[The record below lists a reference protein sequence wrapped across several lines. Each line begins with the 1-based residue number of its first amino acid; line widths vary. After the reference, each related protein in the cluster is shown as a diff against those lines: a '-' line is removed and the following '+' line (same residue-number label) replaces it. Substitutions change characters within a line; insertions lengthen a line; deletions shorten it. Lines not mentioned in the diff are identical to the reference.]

1 MSKLEEQAKKLLEK
15 NTRVIKRGKHTY
27 RFSVPSGTVYPFQ
40 WFWDSCFH
48 AIVWAKLG
56 EHERAKEE
64 LQALVSRQ
72 RKDGFIPH
80 VIFWDRKYGSRSWRS
95 WHKLQSKGYLTW
107 LNPLAKAKTS
117 AEIQPPI
124 IAQAVEKVW
133 EQDKDVNF
141 VREMLPLLYGYY
153 KNLLQT
159 RSVHK
164 DGLISIICQ
173 YESGIDYSPA
183 YDSAIAYD
191 SDKNKPADKVRRI
204 TFLNK
209 LFNYNLN
216 PIFIFGRFQT
226 QDTLINSVFIQGLF
240 SLAHLAGLCSN
251 IEIEKWAREQ
261 AQVALKSLISK
272 CYDKE
277 SGLFWNL
284 DGKKQIPSKVKTILS
299 LMPLIIKELPREIA
313 DKMVIEHL
321 TNRDEFL
328 TPYVIPS
335 VAKNEKTFNPESNDR
350 DRSGIWRGPLSMNT
364 NWFLVHGL
372 RQHGYRD
379 LADQIA
385 RKSKKLV
392 EQHGFNEF
400 YNPLTGE
407 PVGADEFGW
416 ATLVIDM

>member
-15 NTRVIKRGKHTY
+15 NTRVIKRGKHIY

-56 EHERAKEE
+56 EYKRAKEE
-64 LQALVSRQ
+64 LQALVLWQ
-72 RKDGFIPH
+72 KGDGFIPH
-80 VIFWDRKYGSRSWRS
+80 VIFWDRKHGSRSWRS

-107 LNPLAKAKTS
+107 LNPLAKAKIT

-124 IAQAVEKVW
+124 IAQAVEKIW
-133 EQDKDVNF
+133 EQDKDITF
-141 VREMLPLLYGYY
+141 VHKMLFPLYRYY
-153 KNLLQT
+153 KNLLET

-209 LFNYNLN
+209 LFNYNLKL
-216 PIFIFGRFQT
+216 IFTFGRFQT
-226 QDTLINSVFIQGLF
+226 KDVLVNSVFIQGLF
-240 SLAHLAGLCSN
+240 SLVHLAGLCSN

-261 AQVALKSLISK
+261 AQVALKSLTSK

-284 DGKKQIPSKVKTILS
+284 DGKKQTPSKVKTILS

-313 DKMVIEHL
+313 DKMVIDHL
-321 TNRDEFL
+321 INGDEFL
-328 TPYVIPS
+328 TPHMIPS
-335 VAKNEKTFNPESNDR
+335 VAKNEKTFNPKSNDK

-364 NWFLVHGL
+364 NWFLVDGL
-372 RQHGYRD
+372 RQHGYGD

-392 EQHGFNEF
+392 EQYGFNEF

-407 PVGADEFGW
+407 PVGANEFGW